1 MDKYY
6 YFVAQ
11 LPFLTF
17 DEPSSIDQGQFL
29 AEAKK
34 WLSNK
39 DFSILA
45 QVSINDFY
53 SKDQDPEVLK
63 TYKDFELALREALA
77 SLRKLNT
84 NQELKLSAG
93 LSLNLAEGNPLE
105 AEVKL
110 LSLRWQFI
118 ENLESG
124 HIFDLE
130 ALILYFLKLQILRRL
145 FTFNKEAGTAVFD
158 KLSEVLS

>member
-17 DEPSSIDQGQFL
+17 NEPSSIDKEQFL

-39 DFSILA
+39 DFSILSP
-45 QVSINDFY
+45 VSINDFY
-53 SKDQDPEVLK
+53 SQDQDPVVLK
-63 TYKDFELALREALA
+63 TYKDFELTLREALA

-84 NQELKLSAG
+84 NQELKLSVD

-105 AEVKL
+105 VEVKL

-130 ALILYFLKLQILRRL
+130 ALILYFLKLQILKRL

-158 KLSEVLS
+158 KLSEVPS

>member
-1 MDKYY
+1 M
-6 YFVAQ
+6 
-11 LPFLTF
+11 
-17 DEPSSIDQGQFL
+17 

-39 DFSILA
+39 DFSILSP
-45 QVSINDFY
+45 VSINDFY
-53 SKDQDPEVLK
+53 SQDQDPVVLK
-63 TYKDFELALREALA
+63 TYKDFELTLREALA

-84 NQELKLSAG
+84 NQELKLSVD

-105 AEVKL
+105 VEVKL

-130 ALILYFLKLQILRRL
+130 ALILYFLKLQILKRL

-158 KLSEVLS
+158 KLSEVPS